1 MYKVHKIK
9 ITYKHLI
16 KKRGKPLPI
25 KGLPLFLCT
34 EHGTDNFLLSLPS
47 FHYLDFKGVHHQK

>member
-34 EHGTDNFLLSLPS
+34 EHGTDNFLLFEEML
-47 FHYLDFKGVHHQK
+47 LE